1 MAPAAT
7 VDRVTLPF
15 TILVDQQEKLPFG
28 FRGLNS
34 DARDGRRELVV
45 PTKAVRLVT
54 GDYSIEGFESRVACE
69 RKNAS
74 DLFCSLGRGRARFQR
89 ELVRLNAMDFAAVVI
104 EADWDEIINRPPE
117 RSRLRPKVVFRTVI
131 AWQQRYPRVHWW
143 ACPDRRF
150 AEVTVLRVLERF
162 WRDHQ

>member
-1 MAPAAT
+1 
-7 VDRVTLPF
+7 V
-15 TILVDQQEKLPFG
+15 LVDQREKSPFD
-28 FRGLNS
+28 FAGLRS
-34 DARDGRRELVV
+34 DARDGRCELVV
-45 PTKAVRLVT
+45 TTKAVHLVT
-54 GDYSIEGFESRVACE
+54 GDYSIEGFENRVACE

-74 DLFCSLGRGRARFQR
+74 DLFSSLGRGRARFQR
-89 ELVRLNAMDFAAVVI
+89 ELVRLDAMDFAAVVV

-117 RSRLRPKVVFRTVI
+117 RSRLRPKVIFRTVI

-150 AEVTVLRVLERF
+150 AEVTTLRLLERY